1 MIIDFRYHIASLVA
15 VFLALG
21 VGILIGGAIL
31 GNTALQK
38 ELVQIEENLAKLRND
53 QRAMDVELAKR
64 EADLRVQNQFD
75 AAILPT
81 LVRNKLLG
89 KRVALVRTNPNTD
102 ARLLKDLARLFQL
115 AGSKVSSTT
124 TILRNPAELEPDK
137 LTALGN
143 RLGLTEQE
151 TGTIPGE
158 VLRLAIDRIVNGPMF
173 DEPAAKAVLPSL
185 TAAKVLETSGDYGG
199 MVDILVLLGGS
210 QVPDF
215 DTSRDVDRILIE
227 AVAGAKG
234 LSVAAVEP
242 SNVAV
247 SYLPEYLEHPIIVVD
262 NIDTVPGQ
270 TALVLALVRG
280 RKGHFGIKGTHQ
292 LLPEVFW
299 DRGDR
304 ATR

>member
-1 MIIDFRYHIASLVA
+1 MIIDFRYHVASLVA

-53 QRAMDVELAKR
+53 QRAMDAELAKR
-64 EADLRVQNQFD
+64 EADLRVQDQFD

-102 ARLLKDLARLFQL
+102 ARLMKDLVRLFQL
-115 AGSKVSSTT
+115 AGSKVNSTT
-124 TILRNPAELEPDK
+124 TILRSPVELEADR
-137 LTALGN
+137 LTALAG
-143 RLGLTEQE
+143 RLGLAGQE
-151 TGTIPGE
+151 AESIPRE

-185 TAAKVLETSGDYGG
+185 TAAKVIETSGDYSG

-210 QVPDF
+210 QVADY
-215 DTSRDVDRILIE
+215 DTSQDVDRILIE
-227 AVAGAKG
+227 AVSNAKG
-234 LSVAAVEP
+234 LSVAAAEP
-242 SNVAV
+242 SNPAV

-262 NIDTVPGQ
+262 NVETVPGQ

-280 RKGHFGIKGTHQ
+280 RKGHFGIKGAHQ
-292 LLPEVFW
+292 LLPEVF
-299 DRGDR
+299 
-304 ATR
+304 

>member
-1 MIIDFRYHIASLVA
+1 MIIDFRYHVASLVA

-102 ARLLKDLARLFQL
+102 ARLLKDLVRLFQL

-137 LTALGN
+137 LTVLGN

-151 TGTIPGE
+151 AGTIPRE

-185 TAAKVLETSGDYGG
+185 TAAKVVEINGDYSG

-210 QVPDF
+210 QVSDF

-227 AVAGAKG
+227 AVANAKG

-242 SNVAV
+242 SNPAV
-247 SYLPEYLEHPIIVVD
+247 SYLPEYLEHPLIVVD

-292 LLPEVFW
+292 LLPEVF
-299 DRGDR
+299 
-304 ATR
+304 